1 MNNITKVKLIAT
13 LYRAAEGDLKGNEH
27 VAGLCNL
34 IWDYCS
40 EDFVAK
46 NVTDWEHYSGDPT
59 FPIGG
64 IDIYN
69 SNFIMNT
76 LWEGEQLE
84 LRKSLAK
91 HLLAK
96 LINNDYTS

>member
-1 MNNITKVKLIAT
+1 MSISTIFKLMDT
-13 LYRAAEGDLKGNEH
+13 LERAAKGELKEYEH

-40 EDFVAK
+40 NNFVAK
-46 NVTDWEHYSGDPT
+46 NVVDWEHYSGNPT

-64 IDIYN
+64 IKIYN
-69 SNFIMNT
+69 NNFIMNT

-91 HLLAK
+91 HLLTK
-96 LINNDYTS
+96 LEENTYE

>member
-1 MNNITKVKLIAT
+1 MDKLIKDKLMAT
-13 LYRAAEGDLKGNEH
+13 LERAAKGELKEYEY

-40 EDFVAK
+40 NTFVAK

-64 IDIYN
+64 IDTYN
-69 SNFIMNT
+69 RNFIREA
-76 LWEGEQLE
+76 LWKGEQLE

-91 HLLAK
+91 HLLTK
-96 LINNDYTS
+96 LKENTYE